1 VVAKARTR
9 LNGLAAELSERQRQ
23 SNYVRIVTLFMW
35 PIISLVVILA
45 KLIGSLNW
53 SWIIVL
59 APIWLPLFVFSILL
73 LGAMWLD
80 QLNS

>member
-1 VVAKARTR
+1 MVAKARTR